1 MPDDPS
7 ARRPRLT
14 PAVADIR
21 RAVRKALAT
30 DLHRSADAPPS
41 IGGALVLVALSGGPD
56 SLALAAAT
64 AFEAPR
70 AGVRAG
76 AIVVDHGLQQD
87 SAGIADRAAG
97 QARALG
103 LDPVVVTRVD
113 VTGPGG
119 PESAARTARYRAIDA
134 ALDESGASHALLAHT
149 LDDQAETV
157 LLGLA
162 RGSGAASLQGMA
174 PVSGRYL
181 RPLLGI
187 RRAATHR
194 FCADS
199 DLVPWLDPQNGHSA
213 YTRVRVRQNVMP
225 VLEAELGP
233 GVAEALARTAEQL
246 REDSDAFQ
254 TMIDE
259 VIEDLV
265 EHSEAG
271 ISVSVPALEAN
282 PVALQ
287 GRIVRFVVQSE
298 FGVAL
303 ERVHVRA
310 ILALVADWHGQ
321 KPLDLPGFTAARTG
335 GRLVLSAAPAS
346 SAPDRP

>member
-1 MPDDPS
+1 MLFGGLE
-7 ARRPRLT
+7 RL
-14 PAVADIR
+14 PGLLLAV
-21 RAVRKALAT
+21 
-30 DLHRSADAPPS
+30 
-41 IGGALVLVALSGGPD
+41 SGGPD
-56 SLALAAAT
+56 STALLLLAARWAKRL
-64 AFEAPR
+64 ERAPR
-70 AGVRAG
+70 LVAVT
-76 AIVVDHGLQQD
+76 IDHGL
-87 SAGIADRAAG
+87 RREAAAEAAAVKRL
-97 QARALG
+97 ARALRVPHRTLRWRGAKPKTG
-103 LDPVVVTRVD
+103 LQ
-113 VTGPGG
+113 
-119 PESAARTARYRAIDA
+119 EAARLARYRLLARA
-134 ALDESGASHALLAHT
+134 ARQAGFAHVVTAHT

-199 DLVPWLDPQNGHSA
+199 DLVPWLDPQNAHSA